1 MLAINILTT
10 NTLSVI
16 LSVDSKTKERD
27 MAMNRMTVVEA
38 IESLREAMQ
47 VSQAKLA
54 EKIGMKHAQGYQN
67 AIGAKKGMRSDNFIK
82 LANALGYDVI
92 IRNRVTDAEIEII
105 VPADDKGV
113 DEA

>member
-1 MLAINILTT
+1 
-10 NTLSVI
+10 
-16 LSVDSKTKERD
+16 
-27 MAMNRMTVVEA
+27 MNQMTVVEA
-38 IESLREAMQ
+38 IESLREGAQ
-47 VSQAKLA
+47 ISQAKLA
-54 EKIGMKHAQGYQN
+54 VKIGMKHAQGYQN

-105 VPADDKGV
+105 APADSEGA

>member
-1 MLAINILTT
+1 
-10 NTLSVI
+10 
-16 LSVDSKTKERD
+16 
-27 MAMNRMTVVEA
+27 MNQMTVVEA
-38 IESLREAMQ
+38 IESLREATH

-105 VPADDKGV
+105 APVDDKGAE
-113 DEA
+113 EA